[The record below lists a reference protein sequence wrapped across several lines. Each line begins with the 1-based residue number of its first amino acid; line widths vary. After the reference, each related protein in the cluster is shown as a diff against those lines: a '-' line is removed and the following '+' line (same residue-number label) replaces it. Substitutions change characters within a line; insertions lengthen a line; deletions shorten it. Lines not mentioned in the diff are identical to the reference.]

1 MTEKDELLQAKN
13 IELAHVQQQLQS
25 SEDLVAEL
33 QKTLQQRDSEL
44 ETLRSKVGS
53 FSQRI
58 RDCYP
63 REFFTLPF
71 IL

>member
-1 MTEKDELLQAKN
+1 MCLQVTEKDELLQAKN

-44 ETLRSKVGS
+44 ETLRSKVYRLLFYS
-53 FSQRI
+53 
-58 RDCYP
+58 
-63 REFFTLPF
+63 
-71 IL
+71 